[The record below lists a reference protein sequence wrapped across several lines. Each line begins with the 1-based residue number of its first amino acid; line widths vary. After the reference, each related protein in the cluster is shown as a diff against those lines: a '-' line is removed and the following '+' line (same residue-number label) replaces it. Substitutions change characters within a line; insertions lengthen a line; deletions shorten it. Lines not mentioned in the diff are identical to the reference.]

1 MKIRITG
8 QGLKKAQFLNSQID
22 TPQQNWKAPQS
33 LPNQNPW
40 MSNSFDWTRK
50 PQGELDDEPKSPNL
64 SNIPRVNQ
72 TVNPRYASVSMDNPI
87 NSFSQYAGTQ
97 ANTEPFQPKTT
108 ITPRIPLPAQS
119 IMGVNGSVT
128 TTGNVG
134 DSINSY
140 STVQDEDN
148 LDETSPELVK
158 ENPKQNSKPKQKSKG
173 LGMGIYN
180 TLELGNAFGNLIQ
193 QPQKQR
199 DWYKKFRDSNLTD
212 NAYAVTPGNESGNRG
227 DYDINNGMF
236 RPNETGFKSKGMY
249 TNNFSTPQA
258 QFGTTINTDPGFV
271 TDNIVGGNDYS
282 SLILLGPSSTYGP
295 KPIRNSDVSTQ
306 HSFIDNKSKGSIS
319 VRNNNPGN
327 MMYSP
332 FTKKFG
338 AEPGSPR
345 PDGEPGNYA
354 YFPDLQHGLQAQKAL
369 LTNKGYANLDLTH
382 AINRW
387 ITGDVNRPGAYT
399 ANTIA
404 PSLVHKKVGDLT
416 NEELDIVQKGIVKNE
431 DTHLYKILKQQGI
444 FDTGGETSNMKICI
458 TAGPD
463 SIDHMAYGGQKGYGF
478 DLGQRNTYSK
488 MNQSSFA
495 DASNT
500 IQEVPRDE
508 ANIEAEKGET
518 VYGDLDGDGI
528 LEQKMIGGRRHSEGG
543 TTLNVP
549 EGSFI
554 FSDTKKMKIKD
565 SNILKYFGKTS
576 VPTGGITPADIAKQ
590 YNITKYKAILQDPLS
605 DPIAKKTAEMMITN
619 MNAKLSKLADIQE
632 GMKGFPQGRPK
643 VATDQEQELEQ
654 AAYGGYLQKY
664 QGATGPST
672 VSTIPYPLQT
682 ATQNSQSSGT
692 DYGNI
697 NGIMRGADLHSKY
710 PWFKPFNVAN
720 TKAGHTTPTNQD
732 SLFIGDSESQ
742 YERLPY
748 WEKRHGSPFKSMDE
762 LQGYIYDEHEKSDP
776 SVINNMWNK
785 YGETY
790 HGPTNRK
797 GFVDNKPGRRTFD
810 LLNEPIWDKEKEIPQ
825 KHDMTYDVVDNS
837 NKGTIPNVPGF
848 TPTSNKAI
856 PDRGPWWLQ
865 DKINL
870 TNATANWAGNK
881 KYLPYIPDV
890 SLQHA
895 APTFEDWRGQAGAL
909 QSGYQNNAR
918 VSGIYGPSSALNS
931 NLSSLAG
938 QQAEQLAGVI
948 GGVGAK
954 NTATANQFAEYNT
967 GLTNSEAAQRAQNRT
982 KLWEGNVIANQQYD
996 NANREG
1002 RTNFVNALNQGFTN
1016 AANTYNLNMSEPYFR
1031 SNPSSGGF
1039 GYFVGPGAQNMFN
1052 KSRGIGT
1059 NENQDFLT
1067 KYNDEYKR
1075 ANQMFAHI
1083 SDATERNNR
1092 INHYL
1097 DNFAKMHTETNRAT
1111 TGAWGQPKGY
1121 TEITKGFN

>member
-8 QGLKKAQFLNSQID
+8 QGLKKAQFGNWRPPQQINPSDIRNSQEYKDSQKISD
-22 TPQQNWKAPQS
+22 DMNMAPDAPDVSNDPYSEKSREEQWRS
-33 LPNQNPW
+33 MYPNAP
-40 MSNSFDWTRK
+40 K
-50 PQGELDDEPKSPNL
+50 ELKGPSGSYL
-64 SNIPRVNQ
+64 NQ
-72 TVNPRYASVSMDNPI
+72 PES
-87 NSFSQYAGTQ
+87 
-97 ANTEPFQPKTT
+97 K
-108 ITPRIPLPAQS
+108 
-119 IMGVNGSVT
+119 
-128 TTGNVG
+128 VG
-134 DSINSY
+134 Y
-140 STVQDEDN
+140 V
-148 LDETSPELVK
+148 PPV
-158 ENPKQNSKPKQKSKG
+158 PKQQTSNNQKSKG

-258 QFGTTINTDPGFV
+258 QYGLSVEPGMVAPSSYSSSDPLSMMSVNYTPVGTTN
-271 TDNIVGGNDYS
+271 
-282 SLILLGPSSTYGP
+282 YGP
-295 KPIRNSDVSTQ
+295 KPVSFSD
-306 HSFIDNKSKGSIS
+306 FKDDKSKGSIS

-416 NEELDIVQKGIVKNE
+416 NEELDVVQKGIVKNE

-444 FDTGGETSNMKICI
+444 FDTGGETSNMKIRI

-543 TTLNVP
+543 TALNVP

-619 MNAKLSKLADIQE
+619 MNAKLSKLADVQE

-643 VATDQEQELEQ
+643 VATDQEQGLEQ

-664 QGATGPST
+664 QLKGQVTEEYRKRHPE
-672 VSTIPYPLQT
+672 L
-682 ATQNSQSSGT
+682 NEDRT
-692 DYGNI
+692 DNPFTNI
-697 NGIMRGADLHSKY
+697 NDVTHHWSKQGY
-710 PWFKPFNVAN
+710 TGKQGDVHDWQNWISDPTKHNEQFN
-720 TKAGHTTPTNQD
+720 TKFSNYLHTVPQTNLGHKLFPGVTNPT
-732 SLFIGDSESQ
+732 
-742 YERLPY
+742 
-748 WEKRHGSPFKSMDE
+748 DE
-762 LQGYIYDEHEKSDP
+762 QL
-776 SVINNMWNK
+776 
-785 YGETY
+785 
-790 HGPTNRK
+790 RK
-797 GFVDNKPGRRTFD
+797 GFRDDKYDFRAPSFIAPG
-810 LLNEPIWDKEKEIPQ
+810 EIVPSTLPNLDQ
-825 KHDMTYDVVDNS
+825 
-837 NKGTIPNVPGF
+837 GERTIPF
-848 TPTSNKAI
+848 TPLKDI
-856 PDRGPWWLQ
+856 PCVGPGCNPSKDIPHHDKPVEKQKNSYDTNRGPWWLQ

-967 GLTNSEAAQRAQNRT
+967 GLTNSEAAQRAQNRA

-1016 AANTYNLNMSEPYFR
+1016 AANTYNENSVNPHFGVD
-1031 SNPSSGGF
+1031 PSSGGNM
-1039 GYFVGPGAQNMFN
+1039 YFKGNSGNIFNQKYNNQGGNQDYLTDYHNEYQKALKMFN
-1052 KSRGIGT
+1052 DSPNDKGQRDQLI
-1059 NENQDFLT
+1059 NQHLNNWS
-1067 KYNDEYKR
+1067 KMN
-1075 ANQMFAHI
+1075 
-1083 SDATERNNR
+1083 TE
-1092 INHYL
+1092 
-1097 DNFAKMHTETNRAT
+1097 KERAT
-1111 TGAWGQPKGY
+1111 TNAYGLPKGY
-1121 TEITKGFN
+1121 ARSKSVYTGNND